1 VSRYIKYPL
10 TLIIVLIAVAAVSFK
25 YRDYVNNPWTRNG
38 QIMSY
43 VIQVTPRVTGPIVKL
58 PIRNNQSVKAGE
70 LLFEIDPRT
79 FKASLDQARAN
90 YDQTLDDIAVMQKQV
105 EAAKANVGQSQ
116 SAISQVKSEI
126 NAALSQL
133 TEAKVTFQRNQKLVA
148 KGVVSKQRFDEIKKQ
163 YEVAVANKN
172 QSTASLEV
180 ANSALLQAQ
189 AILAQAQANLGAP
202 GADNARL
209 RGAKAVVEQ
218 AQLDLEFT
226 RILAS
231 VDGYVTNL
239 TLQLGSHAVA
249 NQPTLALV
257 DVNGFW
263 IDAYFRETL
272 VRKMKTGDPALVTL
286 MGYPDT
292 PISGKVDSL
301 GWGIAQTDGSTGYN
315 LLPNISPT
323 FEWIRL
329 AQRVPVRVHLD
340 KLPEGVKLRIGSTA
354 SVLIMTGE

>member
-1 VSRYIKYPL
+1 MSRYIKYPL
-10 TLIIVLIAVAAVSFK
+10 TLIIVLIAVATVSFK
-25 YRDYVNNPWTRNG
+25 YRDYINNPWTRNG

-105 EAAKANVGQSQ
+105 EAAKANVSQSQ
-116 SAISQVKSEI
+116 SSISQVKSEI

-133 TEAKVTFQRNQKLVA
+133 AEAKVTFQRNQKLVA

-163 YEVAVANKN
+163 YEVAIANKN
-172 QSTASLEV
+172 QSEASLEV

-189 AILAQAQANLGAP
+189 ATLAQAQANLGAP
-202 GADNARL
+202 GVDNARL

-226 RILAS
+226 RVLAS

-323 FEWIRL
+323 FE
-329 AQRVPVRVHLD
+329 
-340 KLPEGVKLRIGSTA
+340 
-354 SVLIMTGE
+354 